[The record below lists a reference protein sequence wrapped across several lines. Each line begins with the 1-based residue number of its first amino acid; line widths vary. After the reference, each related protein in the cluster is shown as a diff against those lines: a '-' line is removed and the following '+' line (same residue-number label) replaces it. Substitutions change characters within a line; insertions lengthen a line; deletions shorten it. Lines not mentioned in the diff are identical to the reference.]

1 MSCHGNSN
9 THLPGKS
16 ILFLDYYSFKTV
28 CSVRRRL
35 GKYRCGQAIS
45 GILPVPAD
53 RDGGLSRVAMYVYAG
68 EELARYGF
76 GDGHP
81 FGPDRFRAFWQE
93 FLARGLEERVE
104 VRYPVSGDR
113 EDLLLFHTPE
123 YVRRVETLTAQGIGM
138 LDPDTPAAKGIYE
151 SALYVVGTVL
161 DAVEMIIGR
170 KTGSAFVPIAGLH
183 HARRDSSAGFCVF
196 NDIGIAVEALRQ
208 RHGVERI
215 GYVDIDAHHGDGVF
229 YAFEED
235 RNLVFADLH
244 EDGRYLYPGTGDIH
258 EIGRGDAAG
267 TKLNVPLPPGS
278 DDEIFLEV
286 WPKVKGFIADHKPQF
301 LIMQCGADS
310 IAGDPITHMAFSS
323 KAHYHAARELAD
335 LAAEPDIAG
344 LLALGGGGYNRAS
357 IADAWTSVIQG
368 VLDSENN

>member
-1 MSCHGNSN
+1 
-9 THLPGKS
+9 
-16 ILFLDYYSFKTV
+16 
-28 CSVRRRL
+28 
-35 GKYRCGQAIS
+35 
-45 GILPVPAD
+45 
-53 RDGGLSRVAMYVYAG
+53 MYVYAG
-68 EELARYGF
+68 DELARYGF

-81 FGPDRFRAFWQE
+81 FGPDRFHAFWQE
-93 FLARGLEERVE
+93 FLARGLKERVE
-104 VRYPVSGDR
+104 VRNPVLGDR
-113 EDLLLFHTPE
+113 EDLLLFHTPD
-123 YVRRVETLTAQGIGM
+123 YVRRVETMTAQGIGM
-138 LDPDTPAAKGIYE
+138 LDPDTPAAKGIFE

-161 DAVEMIIGR
+161 DAVEMIIGG

-235 RNLVFADLH
+235 VNLVFADLH
-244 EDGRYLYPGTGDIH
+244 EDGRYLYPGTGGIH
-258 EIGRGDAAG
+258 ETGRGDAAG

-278 DDEIFLEV
+278 DDEIFFEV
-286 WPKVKGFIADHKPQF
+286 WPKVRSFIADHKPEF

-335 LAAEPDIAG
+335 LAAEPGIAG

-368 VLDSENN
+368 ILDSENN